1 MGEQQFRNVIVYIP
15 ETQVLVALQEGNTWW
30 GWRMAS
36 DESVAE
42 EAARGYYGWFGVLYA
57 AGIMWSRQDGPVPEP
72 EIMSGFFKKYRASSG
87 NEECLKR
94 HPGSKMVCMEG
105 AGHRGK
111 HRTRHG
117 HEWEETPG
125 VDRASVT
132 LTRPWFVYD
141 PLTEKLWRW
150 NGPGKEFYEKGV
162 FSAGISQAMK
172 VLPDGIF
179 VELRH
184 PSVASGW
191 QACYGASFV
200 GETLVLRDQ
209 LVAEWQ
215 RYAKEDAA
223 TVLADPIRIYVP
235 ETQCVYARLSPGSF
249 MPTHNRVRS
258 AEEAIQRSDP
268 AASVFE
274 YTEYGEGRV
283 LASCLNRKSGAADP
297 GDALCEFRQWR
308 RAGQH
313 APSAAPIASVAP
325 PHPTTDPRPDPTGPC
340 SFCELPA
347 MRWCRDTAVC
357 AEAECNAA
365 EFFHVERLS
374 AGSVDTPETRAE
386 ARRYAV
392 IYLAD
397 KAEEDAQKKPEGSCA
412 FCPAPAE
419 PQNPECLVAMCAA
432 HERAGWRL
440 THRLDLGGV
449 SDTPQLRAEVLRH
462 VAASD
467 VFLEEKKRETT
478 GARTHRDH
486 YDQFQTKSY
495 PSLTERQQERPPPE
509 EIPLVG
515 TTPHYEWP

>member
-1 MGEQQFRNVIVYIP
+1 MGSE
-15 ETQVLVALQEGNTWW
+15 EHC
-30 GWRMAS
+30 MA
-36 DESVAE
+36 
-42 EAARGYYGWFGVLYA
+42 
-57 AGIMWSRQDGPVPEP
+57 
-72 EIMSGFFKKYRASSG
+72 
-87 NEECLKR
+87 R
-94 HPGSKMVCMEG
+94 HPGIKSPCMHPS
-105 AGHRGK
+105 GHSGE
-111 HRTRHG
+111 HRAMTGQH
-117 HEWEETPG
+117 WETCPG
-125 VDRASVT
+125 LGDPPARAT
-132 LTRPWFVYD
+132 DFWYAYD
-141 PLTEKLWRW
+141 AATCYLWRW
-150 NGPGKEFYEKGV
+150 NGPDHKGFFLV
-162 FSAGISQAMK
+162 DKYGRLDLALKAVPGAT
-172 VLPDGIF
+172 F
-179 VELRH
+179 VEL
-184 PSVASGW
+184 SDEGW
-191 QACYGASFV
+191 VACYSVTHAQEGLR
-200 GETLVLRDQ
+200 TRLVD
-209 LVAEWQ
+209 EWHEYK
-215 RYAKEDAA
+215 RDAA
-223 TVLADPIRIYVP
+223 AEPDADDIRIYVRS
-235 ETQCVYARLSPGSF
+235 ERRLYK
-249 MPTHNRVRS
+249 R
-258 AEEAIQRSDP
+258 
-268 AASVFE
+268 
-274 YTEYGEGRV
+274 YGLTFGV
-283 LASCLNRKSGAADP
+283 CALGHVTNAK
-297 GDALCEFRQWR
+297 DALERSGSAAAIYEYADGCSELAWLQGPIPSGVLFRKFKTWHQE
-308 RAGQH
+308 H
-313 APSAAPIASVAP
+313 IPPSAAPAV
-325 PHPTTDPRPDPTGPC
+325 TTFPNQYPDPRPAPTGPC

-347 MRWCRDTAVC
+347 MRWCRDYAVC
-357 AEAECNAA
+357 AAGECNAA